1 METFI
6 TKVGDYGKPLEVH
19 LKDENGYV
27 DITNYVSV
35 KFSMTPKRVDTPK
48 TVNAQSCTVI
58 DATTGHVKYTFQSTN
73 SELSTAGDFEGEFV
87 YTNAAGKEI
96 SFPSAAG
103 AAAFQPI
110 KIIKGKND

>member
-6 TKVGDYGKPLEVH
+6 TKVGDYGKPIEVY
-19 LKDENGYV
+19 LQDANGNV

-35 KFSMTPKRVDTPK
+35 KFSMTPRGKDSPK
-48 TVNAQSCTVI
+48 TVDAQTCTVV
-58 DATTGHVKYTFQSTN
+58 DATTGRVKYTFQSAN
-73 SELSTAGDFEGEFV
+73 SELSTGGEYDGEFV

-103 AAAFQPI
+103 RSAFQPI
-110 KIIKGKND
+110 TIIKGKND